1 MKYIKKIINMWI
13 MTLAWAT
20 HNSQNSGELVP
31 LFRVGRMEEKS
42 SRYYC
47 WDTGDDD
54 THSAQTE
61 APAGCYGTS
70 VISSILQKYEV
81 NVDMYY
87 FRKTHYVTRS
97 AVKYI

>member
-13 MTLAWAT
+13 MTLAWAH

-54 THSAQTE
+54 THSAQSE
-61 APAGCYGTS
+61 APAPRS
-70 VISSILQKYEV
+70 FPQFWQKYEI
-81 NVDMYY
+81 NL
-87 FRKTHYVTRS
+87 KNAAS
-97 AVKYI
+97 KEIES